1 MKKLFLC
8 VLSLVMLI
16 FVIFLSV
23 EYIYSKD
30 KIQLVGELSNNE
42 YCSRKMYFYNSVQD
56 GFDAVAD
63 LIGSDSKITALG
75 ENAKVQFKLAH
86 KPISVYELSADE
98 KSGKVK
104 IEYDKANKVYTLSDL
119 YENEVCEYGIIVD
132 YGIVKNFYCFQVYNK
147 TYIEKNIENE
157 STVGLTNSR
166 YDFSGSSRNI
176 IISLNYNEFPYDTM
190 NFGFTICNMN
200 NKNMTCSFFKLEKKI
215 GDNWYGLEERD
226 MSYNMSVYDKIK
238 QQVEC
243 TLEPNEKR
251 SVNLQMNIDTL
262 FDMAVGNNLLSG
274 TYRLVIPFKCE
285 DEIAYSVSSQ
295 FTIGYLP

>member
-1 MKKLFLC
+1 
-8 VLSLVMLI
+8 
-16 FVIFLSV
+16 
-23 EYIYSKD
+23 
-30 KIQLVGELSNNE
+30 
-42 YCSRKMYFYNSVQD
+42 
-56 GFDAVAD
+56 
-63 LIGSDSKITALG
+63 
-75 ENAKVQFKLAH
+75 
-86 KPISVYELSADE
+86 
-98 KSGKVK
+98 
-104 IEYDKANKVYTLSDL
+104 
-119 YENEVCEYGIIVD
+119 
-132 YGIVKNFYCFQVYNK
+132 
-147 TYIEKNIENE
+147 
-157 STVGLTNSR
+157 
-166 YDFSGSSRNI
+166 
-176 IISLNYNEFPYDTM
+176 
-190 NFGFTICNMN
+190 
-200 NKNMTCSFFKLEKKI
+200 MTCSFFKLEKKI